1 MAPQAARSSAR
12 PLVAVYALLVA
23 YATLHPFDGWR
34 WPPGVAWTELAA
46 LPWPRW
52 RNRFDEWSNFAGYL
66 PFGALLFVARVR
78 GGARPGASL
87 LWATVLPVAWSFLL
101 EVLQGFVPSRV
112 PSARDWALN
121 AAGAAVGAGLAGLL
135 HRWGMLRL
143 WHDWRARW
151 LGVPSG
157 GGLALLLLWPAAL
170 LFPSPLPLGLGQW
183 FGPLQDVLAVAL
195 EGTPWAELMQAGP
208 EALEAGAGLSPWAEV
223 LAIGLGL
230 LAPCLV
236 AYVSLAPGWRRVPAV
251 LVLTALAVL
260 TTTLSTALNFGPAH
274 ALAWATPRVLPA
286 LAAGALA
293 ALLLWRLPSRLAAA
307 CGLVALTAGVT
318 LVAHA
323 PQDPYFAASL
333 QLWEQGQFI
342 RFHGMAQWVGWLWPY
357 AAVAWLLGRLAAPR

>member
-1 MAPQAARSSAR
+1 MGSHATRSSAR
-12 PLVAVYALLVA
+12 SLAAVYAVLVV

-34 WPPGVAWTELAA
+34 WPPGVQWAELAA

-78 GGARPGASL
+78 GGARSGASL
-87 LWATVLPVAWSFLL
+87 AWAIVLPAAWSFLL
-101 EVLQGFVPSRV
+101 EVLQGFIPSRV

-121 AAGAAVGAGLAGLL
+121 SAGAAVGAGLAALL
-135 HRWGMLRL
+135 HRWGALRR

-157 GGLALLLLWPAAL
+157 GGLALLLLWPVAL
-170 LFPSPLPLGLGQW
+170 LFPAPLPLGLGQW
-183 FGPLQDVLAVAL
+183 FSPLQELLAVVL
-195 EGTPWAELMQAGP
+195 EDTPWAGL
-208 EALEAGAGLSPWAEV
+208 LSPEPESAASGTGLGPLAEV
-223 LAIGLGL
+223 LAIALGL

-251 LVLTALAVL
+251 LVLSALAML
-260 TTTLSTALNFGPAH
+260 TTTLSTAMNFGPVH

-286 LAAGALA
+286 LVAGAVT

-307 CGLVALTAGVT
+307 CGLVVLTAGVT

-357 AAVAWLLGRLAAPR
+357 AAMGWLLGRVAGSR